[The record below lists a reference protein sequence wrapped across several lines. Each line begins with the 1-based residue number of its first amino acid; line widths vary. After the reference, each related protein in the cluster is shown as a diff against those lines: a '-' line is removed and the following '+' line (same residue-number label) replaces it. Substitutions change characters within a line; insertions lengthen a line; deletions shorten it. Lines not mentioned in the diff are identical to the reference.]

1 MNDENNRIKENIEFQ
16 SEKILI
22 ESEESIKKLELKH
35 LVGYLPYGLKVMID
49 LGKSYSIANLSE
61 NGFDRNF
68 LYNLSQNK
76 VQIFGLR
83 PLSDLTKFCEDLG
96 FVPIEQLYKIQW
108 DGTHHLSDKNK
119 YYTIDVGLITKCSHN
134 STAMETSMNI
144 KYPLNNNYWKIEKLL
159 EWHFDIHNLIENN
172 LAIDINTL

>member
-1 MNDENNRIKENIEFQ
+1 MKIK
-16 SEKILI
+16 
-22 ESEESIKKLELKH
+22 LKH
-35 LVGYLPYGLKVMID
+35 LAGYLPYGLNIR
-49 LGKSYSIANLSE
+49 YTH
-61 NGFDRNF
+61 RNETRK
-68 LYNLSQNK
+68 LEYHNIMAICREQNHLK
-76 VQIFGLR
+76 PILR